1 MFTLAIIYGKIKM
14 NGELMAIWEL
24 FMSLILGGGAMKIEL
39 GQVQKMLEWLKTKLY
54 LDSIAKNASSRAI
67 KRGQVYRC
75 NFGCGIGSEMQKER
89 PAVIIQNDVA
99 NARSGNT
106 IVIPITHDTSTL
118 PCVADIT
125 PMEDADGNMILDG
138 QANTSNM
145 MCVSKARLGDLL
157 GTLSKADM
165 KKIDEALARTVG
177 LMGYYSDLT
186 KRLDDKL
193 EYILK
198 IKEERNKAQDELA
211 DLRKTLELPDEVS
224 LLECVSKMKIII
236 DKKE

>member
-1 MFTLAIIYGKIKM
+1 
-14 NGELMAIWEL
+14 
-24 FMSLILGGGAMKIEL
+24 MKIEL
-39 GQVQKMLEWLKTKLY
+39 GQVQKILEWLKTKLY
-54 LDSIAKNASSRAI
+54 LDAIAPNARSRAV

-99 NARSGNT
+99 NSRSGNT

-125 PMEDADGNMILDG
+125 PLTDITGNVILDG

-145 MCVSKARLGDLL
+145 MCVSKARLGDFV
-157 GTLSKADM
+157 GTLSKSDM
-165 KKIDEALARTVG
+165 KKIDEAMAKTVG

-193 EYILK
+193 EYISK
-198 IKEERNKAQDELA
+198 IKDERNKAQDELA
-211 DLRKTLELPDEVS
+211 ELRKILELSNDIS
-224 LLECVSKMKIII
+224 LIEHISKIKIMI
-236 DKKE
+236 DKE